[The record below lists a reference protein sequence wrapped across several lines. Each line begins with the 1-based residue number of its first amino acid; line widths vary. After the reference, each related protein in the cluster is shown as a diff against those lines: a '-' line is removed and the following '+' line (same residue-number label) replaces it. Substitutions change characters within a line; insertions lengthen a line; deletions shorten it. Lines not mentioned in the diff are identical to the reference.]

1 MLRAHCSYWVRW
13 LAVACIAAITSPA
26 SAQPQV
32 RGCPPNWN
40 HDGDLNSQDFFD
52 FLTAFFNSNADYNHD
67 GVTNSQDFFDF
78 IRDFFLGCP
87 DPRVDGVTPDSA
99 RPGDTVVITGS
110 GFGTSIDDLCVVVM
124 HGSLSIH

>member
-67 GVTNSQDFFDF
+67 GGTDGDDVIAFFAAWDS
-78 IRDFFLGCP
+78 GC
-87 DPRVDGVTPDSA
+87 
-99 RPGDTVVITGS
+99 
-110 GFGTSIDDLCVVVM
+110 
-124 HGSLSIH
+124 